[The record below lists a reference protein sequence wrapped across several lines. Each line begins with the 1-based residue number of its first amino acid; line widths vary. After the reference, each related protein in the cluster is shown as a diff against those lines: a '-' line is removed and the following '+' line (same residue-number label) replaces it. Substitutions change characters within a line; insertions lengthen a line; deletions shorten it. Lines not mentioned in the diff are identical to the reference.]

1 MNARQLEYA
10 IALAQMRNFSQAA
23 QTLNITQPALSKQII
38 SLESDL
44 NIKLFDR
51 NSTPI
56 TLTPA
61 GEHFIQVAKELLYKE
76 DQLLRTMDRFR
87 SGQAGRLTIGISP
100 FRSLYLLPQIVKKV
114 RRKYPSVQICLH
126 DTDSEQL
133 RRDAIEG
140 KLDFAIVN
148 LPVDV
153 ELMNV
158 IPIETDT
165 LVLAVPESMIS
176 ALPER
181 DSISLEECGNLPFVV
196 VDPSK
201 EMRQLFEKICTV
213 ADYHPNIAAETMGL
227 ASAWALVS
235 AGVGIALLPK
245 QFVASNSFCKGIR
258 MYTLQN
264 ISSVRQPAIVYRKGQ
279 YLSEYAQYAI
289 SLLQE

>member
-213 ADYHPNIAAETMGL
+213 ADYHPHIAAETMGL